1 MNYDVS
7 KSSLSEKKL
16 CFEGCKEIPLDIDFT
31 LPDYCPDVQKIL
43 KCLIKPN
50 INSRNISG
58 GQINVEGTAQIKILY
73 IDADAQILRCCEN
86 SVPFSGSIDIK
97 NNPENA
103 ILHTFIKT
111 EYINCRAVS
120 PRKIDL
126 HGALS
131 ICSKVYEK
139 SISEISNSVSGKDIE
154 QKIET
159 IPVSNLIGTG
169 QQQFTISE
177 TLEIPENKSAVEAI
191 IKSEITFL
199 DEEMKIMPGKAVVK
213 GKINL
218 KILYISDR
226 TQGSTENLEFEIP
239 ISQIVDVPGISEE
252 CECTVNPEILSSKI
266 KIANETDPENSGKLL
281 EIDMKLALTVFAF
294 KPEEISIVS
303 DVYSRE
309 YDVNSDSE
317 LLETYKIIK
326 KIKEKFS
333 CKGAVELPDET
344 PKEIKNIF
352 CDSISVQPSLNEKKP
367 GFTGKV
373 KLGILGI
380 NSDDSP
386 FYVERNFEFDY
397 KSSEEITEN
406 DVKFEAEIIP
416 NKISEA
422 ITNDRSLEIKA
433 EFTVRSIVYQKSMH
447 NMITSVDADESKDAF
462 KNENSPLTVYFPQKG
477 ESLWDIA
484 RKYHSSVSTIKEEN
498 HLAEDTLNE
507 AQMILVPSK

>member
-58 GQINVEGTAQIKILY
+58 GQINIEGTAQIKILY
-73 IDADAQILRCCEN
+73 IDADSQVLRHCEN

-103 ILHTFIKT
+103 ILHTFAKM

-139 SISEISNSVSGKDIE
+139 HTGEISNSVSGKDIE

-159 IPVSNLIGTG
+159 VPVSDLIGTG
-169 QQQFTISE
+169 QQQFTINE
-177 TLEIPENKSAVEAI
+177 TLEIPENKPAVEAI
-191 IKSEITFL
+191 LKSEVTFL
-199 DEEMKIMPGKAVVK
+199 DEEMKIMPGKSVVK

-226 TQGSTENLEFEIP
+226 TQGSTENLECEIP

-252 CECTVNPEILSSKI
+252 CECTVNSEILSSKI

-294 KPEEISIVS
+294 KPEEISVVS

-309 YDVNSDSE
+309 YDVSSDSE

-333 CKGAVELPDET
+333 CKGTVELPDET
-344 PKEIKNIF
+344 PREIKNIF
-352 CDSISVQPSLNEKKP
+352 CDTVSVLSALNEKKP
-367 GFTGKV
+367 DFTGKV

-386 FYVERNFEFDY
+386 FYVERSFEFEY
-397 KSSEEITEN
+397 KSGEEIVEN
-406 DVKFEAEIIP
+406 DVQFETEIIP

-422 ITNDRSLEIKA
+422 IINGRSIEIKA
-433 EFTVRSIVYQKSMH
+433 EFTVHSIVYQKTSH
-447 NMITSVDADESKDAF
+447 NMITSVNADESKDAF
-462 KNENSPLTVYFPQKG
+462 KSENSPLTVYFPQKG

-484 RKYHSSVSTIKEEN
+484 RKYHSSVSAIKEEN

-507 AQMILVPSK
+507 SQMILVPSK